1 MNKTC
6 TLKPGILRNE
16 MCMRDECG
24 DDARHAMLVR
34 AKQISGR
41 SATATKGL
49 SERYMINAGCIRSV
63 DRTDRM

>member
-1 MNKTC
+1 MNKNTY

-24 DDARHAMLVR
+24 DDTRHAMLVRR

-49 SERYMINAGCIRSV
+49 SERYTINAG
-63 DRTDRM
+63 